1 MIKASDSSGHETRF
15 LNPAAEGIAG
25 IPSVSYGSYRA
36 NWQALPEHRHTHSVE
51 LCLCARGALEYECEG
66 VSIKLL
72 PNNMLLTRPGDR
84 HHLVTSFKGM
94 RIYWMT
100 VDLSTHGASLLGLP
114 RVESEALVTRLRSYE
129 THVFAVSREMS
140 QAFQKLF
147 IQAAKLKHSA
157 YRSLSLR
164 ALCLRILLLVTESA
178 ENRPTLK
185 KLAKISDIARIIS
198 ARPTHRF
205 TTAELAAHA
214 GISKG
219 RFTALFRN
227 VIGMPP
233 YAYLAKCRLEMAQ
246 RLLTKTNRP
255 VADIAREL
263 GYSSPQH
270 LATQFRKTYGITATA
285 CRRNQKR

>member
-1 MIKASDSSGHETRF
+1 MKASDSNGHETRF
-15 LNPAAEGIAG
+15 LNPAEEGIAG

-36 NWQALPEHRHTHSVE
+36 NWQALPEHRHAHSIE

-66 VSIKLL
+66 VSVKLL

-100 VDLSTHGASLLGLP
+100 IDLPKRGAAILGLP
-114 RVESEALVTRLRSYE
+114 HAESDVLVARLKSIE
-129 THVFAVSREMS
+129 SHVFAVPREMS
-140 QAFQKLF
+140 QAFQQLF
-147 IQAAKLKHSA
+147 ALDAKLKRGA
-157 YRSLSLR
+157 YRTLSLR
-164 ALCLRILLLVTESA
+164 TLCQRILLLVSESA

-198 ARPTHRF
+198 ARPAHRF

-214 GISKG
+214 GMSAG

-233 YAYLAKCRLEMAQ
+233 YAYLAKCRLEEVQ
-246 RLLTKTNRP
+246 RLLTKTDRP
-255 VADIAREL
+255 IADIAREL